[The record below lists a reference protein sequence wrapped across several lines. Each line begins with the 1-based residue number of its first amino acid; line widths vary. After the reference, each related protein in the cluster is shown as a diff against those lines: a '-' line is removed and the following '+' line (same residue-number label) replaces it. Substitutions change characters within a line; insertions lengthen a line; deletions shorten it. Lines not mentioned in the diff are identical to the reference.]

1 VTRSDRLVALALLFG
16 GAILGAS
23 LFLRAPSG
31 AKPSIHDEFAYL
43 LQAKM
48 LASGHLTYPSPPNPE
63 FFEAA
68 HVLVVPRY
76 GAKYF
81 PGHAA
86 VLAPFV
92 AAGVPWVAPALLLG
106 ATLALLYVAARLAR
120 VPRWAAIFGVCVF
133 LGSSE
138 AMTAFGGYLSQTT
151 SIMLV
156 AAAIAAATAFRSKPM
171 LSHCAL
177 LFSCAS
183 ACVLVRPFAGAA
195 LVAAATLLLALTR
208 PRPLL
213 SYVIV
218 AAVPV
223 VIAAVAALAVCRAT
237 TGSWTTPPW
246 ALYARQY
253 MPFDGP
259 GVGRMRADAPSRQL
273 PAHLGP
279 LRDAFR
285 ASRERYTWSRVPI
298 EAERRL
304 DMVEELAPSA
314 IALPF
319 AAAGIFCTPLLFA
332 WAFAPLYFALQLTF
346 HVAMSTYFL
355 ETYPWLALAAAAGIA
370 GLARFVGWLKR
381 PWPAVAAP
389 LVVAAGIWVL
399 AQGFDNF
406 KYELFRAGVV
416 QSPVARFEPTFEKL
430 RRERALVFL
439 HYPAGWPTN
448 VDLGYNEP
456 DVAKAELVRALDLGE
471 RNGDLLRVF
480 ADRPAYRL
488 DLGTAELTKLR

>member
-1 VTRSDRLVALALLFG
+1 MTRSDRFVALALLVG

-23 LFLRAPSG
+23 LFLRAPAG
-31 AKPSIHDEFAYL
+31 AKPSIQDEFVYL

-48 LASGHLTYPSPPNPE
+48 LASGHLTYPSPPQPE

-68 HVLVVPRY
+68 HVVVVPRY

-92 AAGVPWVAPALLLG
+92 AAGVPWMGPALLLG

-120 VPRWAAIFGVCVF
+120 VPWWAALFGVGLF

-138 AMTAFGGYLSQTT
+138 AISIFGGYLSQTT
-151 SIMLV
+151 SMTLV
-156 AAAIAAATAFRSKPM
+156 AAAIATAIAFRNKPT
-171 LSHCAL
+171 LFRCAL
-177 LFSCAS
+177 LFSCAG
-183 ACVLVRPFAGAA
+183 ACLLVRPFAGAA
-195 LVAAATLLLALTR
+195 LVAAAILVLALRR
-208 PRPLL
+208 PRPLA
-213 SYVIV
+213 SFAIV
-218 AAVPV
+218 AAVPLV
-223 VIAAVAALAVCRAT
+223 VAAVGALAVCRAT

-246 ALYARQY
+246 SLYAQQY

-259 GVGRMRADAPSRQL
+259 GVGRMRVDAPSRQL
-273 PAHLGP
+273 PAHLAP

-285 ASRERYTWSRVPI
+285 ASRERYTWSRVPL

-304 DMVEELAPSA
+304 DMVEGLAPSA

-319 AAAGIFCTPLLFA
+319 AAAGIFCAPLLFA
-332 WAFAPLYFALQLTF
+332 WTFAPLYFVLQLTF

-370 GLARFVGWLKR
+370 GVARFVGWLKR
-381 PWPAVAAP
+381 PWPAAIAP
-389 LVVAAGIWVL
+389 LVAAAGIWVL
-399 AQGFDNF
+399 AQGFENLR
-406 KYELFRAGVV
+406 YELFRARVV
-416 QSPVARFEPTFEKL
+416 QSPVARFDATFEKL

-448 VDLGYNEP
+448 VDLGYNDP
-456 DVAKAELVRALDLGE
+456 DLAKAELVRALDLGE
-471 RNGDLLRVF
+471 RNAELLRF
-480 ADRPAYRL
+480 FPDRPAYRL

>member
-1 VTRSDRLVALALLFG
+1 
-16 GAILGAS
+16 
-23 LFLRAPSG
+23 LFLRAPPG
-31 AKPSIHDEFAYL
+31 AKPSIQDEFAYL

-48 LASGHLTYPSPPNPE
+48 LASGHLTYPSPPHPE

-92 AAGVPWVAPALLLG
+92 ATGVPWLAPALLLG
-106 ATLALLYVAARLAR
+106 ATLALLYVAARLSR
-120 VPRWAAIFGVCVF
+120 IPWWAALFGVGIF

-138 AMTAFGGYLSQTT
+138 AMTIFGGYLSQTT
-151 SIMLV
+151 SMTLV
-156 AAAIAAATAFRSKPM
+156 AAAIAAAAAFRNKPT
-171 LSHCAL
+171 LARCAL
-177 LFSCAS
+177 LFTCAG

-195 LVAAATLLLALTR
+195 LVAAATLVVAITR
-208 PRPLL
+208 PRPLAQ
-213 SYVIV
+213 YAVA
-218 AAVPV
+218 AAVPLV
-223 VIAAVAALAVCRAT
+223 VAAAMAFAVCRAT

-259 GVGRMRADAPSRQL
+259 GVGPMRVDAPSREL
-273 PAHLGP
+273 PGHLAP

-285 ASRERYTWSRVPI
+285 ASRERYTWSRVPV

-304 DMVEELAPSA
+304 DMVEGLAPSA

-319 AAAGIFCTPLLFA
+319 AAAGIFCAPLLFA
-332 WAFAPLYFALQLTF
+332 WTFAPLYFVLQLTF

-355 ETYPWLALAAAAGIA
+355 ETYPWLALAAAAGVA
-370 GLARFVGWLKR
+370 AVARFVGWLKR
-381 PWPAVAAP
+381 PWPAVVAP
-389 LVVAAGIWVL
+389 VIAAAGIWVL
-399 AQGFDNF
+399 AQGFDNL
-406 KYELFRAGVV
+406 KYELFRARVV
-416 QSPVARFEPTFEKL
+416 QSPVARLEPVFEKL

-439 HYPAGWPTN
+439 HYPAGWSTN

-456 DVAKAELVRALDLGE
+456 DLRKAEMIRALDLGD
-471 RNGDLLRVF
+471 RNGELLRAF
-480 ADRPAYRL
+480 PGRPAYRL
-488 DLGTAELTKLR
+488 DLGTAELTQLR